1 MFVVTVLFGVNRLCV
16 VTLLFAMSR
25 LAPRR
30 GAKRS
35 HPKVPLLQSAMVLYM
50 PGE

>member
-1 MFVVTVLFGVNRLCV
+1 MFV

-25 LAPRR
+25 PAPRR

-35 HPKVPLLQSAMVLYM
+35 HPKVSLLQPAMVLYM